1 MHNVFLIARREYRER
16 VRTKA
21 FMIITLL
28 VPLALAGF
36 IFVVGFIVN
45 LTSHGTKHLIVVASS
60 QRTAETIRAHLARGL
75 DRQNRQ
81 ITEGRQQPLKQA
93 ADRPSELN
101 VDSDVNTS
109 PEERRSLTQKVRDKQ
124 LDGVVWATDEALASA
139 KIPFITRDASSFI
152 QNAKIEESVGQA
164 LHREALRSKGL
175 SDQEIDIAMKRV
187 ELDPQDVNGNGVAN
201 PQVTFIITVVMV
213 FLLYMSL
220 IMYGVNV
227 MRAVLE
233 EKMSRIMEVMLS
245 VAQAKE
251 MMAGKILGVG
261 AVGLTQFAIWIAAA
275 AVLTGLPIAAAAGL
289 KGAISIKAMVAFP
302 VFYLLGYTLYSTLF
316 AAMGAMVN
324 SEQEAQPMQ
333 IIVMLPLVLTSSLMF
348 AVMESP
354 NSPLA
359 LWASMFPLTSPVV
372 MFMRI
377 ALQTPQWWQIAL
389 SVGVCIATIYGMIL
403 LCGRIYRVGIL
414 MYGKKPTL
422 PEIMK
427 WIRYA

>member
-175 SDQEIDIAMKRV
+175 SEQEIDMAMKRV

>member
-1 MHNVFLIARREYRER
+1 MQNVFLIARREYRER

-45 LTSHGTKHLIVVASS
+45 LTSHGTKHLVVVASS

-275 AVLTGLPIAAAAGL
+275 AVLTGSPIAAAAGL

>member
-175 SDQEIDIAMKRV
+175 SEQEIDMAMKRV

-275 AVLTGLPIAAAAGL
+275 AVLTGSPIAAAAGL